1 MSDVPPDETLAGSPD
16 GRGDSA
22 ADPTDERD
30 GLAVAAPHAARRHL
44 ERERDAAEASRDRF
58 AYLAEASR
66 CLASSLDYETTLA
79 TAAGLALPYLGAWCI
94 VDVCT
99 TGGEPAGGGIPG
111 LGGTHGIRRVAVL
124 HPDPAK
130 QAIARALHE
139 RYPPRP
145 DDPVGAPRVIRTG
158 RPEVVSE
165 AADAALEAAAQDAE
179 HLRLLRALGVGAYV
193 IAPMV
198 ARGQVVGAITFV
210 TTESGRRFG
219 DLDVTLAED
228 LATRAA
234 LAVDNAALYGE
245 ALRAR
250 EEAEVARAMAEAGQA
265 QAEAAQAQAA
275 AADAASRAKSE
286 FLAVMSHELRTPL
299 NAIAGYA
306 ELIELGVRGP
316 VTPEQ
321 RADLGRI
328 QKSQRHL
335 LGLIN
340 GVLNYSRVE
349 AGAVEYA
356 VDDVA
361 LDAVLATCEAMV
373 APQLRARRLAFAFG
387 GCDPALKARADAEKL
402 QQIVL
407 NLLTNAGKFTEPG
420 GRVTLEGAAAGV
432 DTVAIRVTDTG
443 HGIAPAQQERIFEPF
458 VQVDARLARTHEG
471 VWLGL
476 AISRDLARGM
486 GGDLTVES
494 SPGVGSAFTL
504 TLPRA

>member
-1 MSDVPPDETLAGSPD
+1 VSDLPSGEPGH
-16 GRGDSA
+16 A
-22 ADPTDERD
+22 AH
-30 GLAVAAPHAARRHL
+30 HAARRSI
-44 ERERDAAEASRDRF
+44 ERERDAAETSRDRF

-66 CLASSLDYETTLA
+66 CLASSLDYEATLT

-94 VDVCT
+94 VDVIT
-99 TGGEPAGGGIPG
+99 EGGSIP
-111 LGGTHGIRRVAVL
+111 GIRRVAVL

-130 QAIARALHE
+130 QAVARALHE

-145 DDPVGAPRVIRTG
+145 DDPVGAPRVMRRA

-165 AADAALEAAAQDAE
+165 VGDAALEEAAQDAE
-179 HLRLLRALGVGAYV
+179 HLGLLRALGVGAYV
-193 IAPMV
+193 IVPMV
-198 ARGQVVGAITFV
+198 ARGQVLGAITFV

-228 LATRAA
+228 LAARAA
-234 LAVDNAALYGE
+234 LAVDNARLHGE
-245 ALRAR
+245 ALQGRK
-250 EEAEVARAMAEAGQA
+250 EAEVARAMAEA
-265 QAEAAQAQAA
+265 AQAQADEARVA
-275 AADAASRAKSE
+275 AEAANRAKSE

-299 NAIAGYA
+299 NAIGGYA

-321 RADLGRI
+321 RADLARL

-349 AGAVEYA
+349 AGAVQYA
-356 VDDVA
+356 VREVP
-361 LDAVLATCEAMV
+361 LGEVLAACEGMV
-373 APQLRARRLAFAFG
+373 APQMRARRLTFAFG
-387 GCDPALKARADAEKL
+387 GCDPALTVRADEEKL

-407 NLLTNAGKFTEPG
+407 NLLTNAGKFTEPEG
-420 GRVTLEGAAAGV
+420 QVTLECAAAGI
-432 DTVAIRVTDTG
+432 DTVAIRVTDSG
-443 HGIAPAQQERIFEPF
+443 HGIAPEQQARIFEPF
-458 VQVDARLARTHEG
+458 VQVDARLVRMQEG
-471 VWLGL
+471 VGLGL

-494 SPGVGSAFTL
+494 RLGAGSTFTLLLPRGSA
-504 TLPRA
+504 PGP

>member
-1 MSDVPPDETLAGSPD
+1 VSDVPSGGPPTGS
-16 GRGDSA
+16 SA
-22 ADPTDERD
+22 ASPAEE
-30 GLAVAAPHAARRHL
+30 GNGAAFPPPGEPGHAAHHAARRSI
-44 ERERDAAEASRDRF
+44 ERERDAAEKSRDRF

-66 CLASSLDYETTLA
+66 CLASSLDYEATLT

-94 VDVCT
+94 VDVIT
-99 TGGEPAGGGIPG
+99 EGGGVP
-111 LGGTHGIRRVAVL
+111 GIRRVAVL

-130 QAIARALHE
+130 QAVARALHE

-145 DDPVGAPRVIRTG
+145 DDPVGAPRVMRRG

-165 AADAALEAAAQDAE
+165 AGDGALEEAAQDAE
-179 HLRLLRALGVGAYV
+179 HLGLLRALGVGAYV
-193 IAPMV
+193 IVPMV
-198 ARGQVVGAITFV
+198 ARGQVLGAITFV

-228 LATRAA
+228 LAARAA
-234 LAVDNAALYGE
+234 LAVDNARLHGE
-245 ALRAR
+245 ALQGR
-250 EEAEVARAMAEAGQA
+250 EEAEVARAMAEAAQA
-265 QAEAAQAQAA
+265 QAEEARVAAEAA
-275 AADAASRAKSE
+275 NRAKSE

-299 NAIAGYA
+299 NAIGGYA

-321 RADLGRI
+321 RADLARL

-349 AGAVEYA
+349 AGAVQYTVRE
-356 VDDVA
+356 VP
-361 LDAVLATCEAMV
+361 LDEVLAACEGMV
-373 APQLRARRLAFAFG
+373 APQMRARRLAFAFG
-387 GCDPALKARADAEKL
+387 GCDPTLRVRADEEKL

-407 NLLTNAGKFTEPG
+407 NLLTNACKFTEPG
-420 GRVTLEGAAAGV
+420 GRVTLECGAAGIDA
-432 DTVAIRVTDTG
+432 VAILVADTG
-443 HGIAPAQQERIFEPF
+443 HGIAAEQQRRIFEPF
-458 VQVDARLARTHEG
+458 VQVDARLVRTQEG
-471 VWLGL
+471 VGLGL

-494 SPGVGSAFTL
+494 TPGAGSTFTLVLPRGSA
-504 TLPRA
+504 PGA

>member
-1 MSDVPPDETLAGSPD
+1 VSDLPSGEPGH
-16 GRGDSA
+16 A
-22 ADPTDERD
+22 AH
-30 GLAVAAPHAARRHL
+30 HAARRSI
-44 ERERDAAEASRDRF
+44 ERERDAAETSRDRF

-66 CLASSLDYETTLA
+66 CLASSLDYEATLT

-94 VDVCT
+94 VDVIT
-99 TGGEPAGGGIPG
+99 EGGGIP
-111 LGGTHGIRRVAVL
+111 GIRRVAVL

-130 QAIARALHE
+130 QAVARALHE

-145 DDPVGAPRVIRTG
+145 DDPVGAPRVMRRA

-165 AADAALEAAAQDAE
+165 VGDAALEEAAQDAE
-179 HLRLLRALGVGAYV
+179 HLGLLRALGVGAYV
-193 IAPMV
+193 IVPMV
-198 ARGQVVGAITFV
+198 ARGQVLGAITFV

-228 LATRAA
+228 LAARAA
-234 LAVDNAALYGE
+234 LAVDNARLHGE
-245 ALRAR
+245 ALQGRK
-250 EEAEVARAMAEAGQA
+250 EAEVARAMAEA
-265 QAEAAQAQAA
+265 AQAQADEARVA
-275 AADAASRAKSE
+275 AEAANRAKSE

-299 NAIAGYA
+299 NAIGGYA

-321 RADLGRI
+321 RADLARL

-349 AGAVEYA
+349 AGAVQYA
-356 VDDVA
+356 VREVP
-361 LDAVLATCEAMV
+361 LGEVLAACEGMV
-373 APQLRARRLAFAFG
+373 APQMRARRLTFAFG
-387 GCDPALKARADAEKL
+387 GCDPALTVRADEEKL

-407 NLLTNAGKFTEPG
+407 NLLTNAGKFTEPEG
-420 GRVTLEGAAAGV
+420 QVTLECAAAGI
-432 DTVAIRVTDTG
+432 DTVAIRVTDSG
-443 HGIAPAQQERIFEPF
+443 HGIAPEQQARIFEPF
-458 VQVDARLARTHEG
+458 VQVDARLVRMQEG
-471 VWLGL
+471 VGLGL

-494 SPGVGSAFTL
+494 RLGAGSTFTLLLPRGSA
-504 TLPRA
+504 PGP

>member
-1 MSDVPPDETLAGSPD
+1 VSDVPPDETPAGSAAASPA
-16 GRGDSA
+16 GRGN
-22 ADPTDERD
+22 
-30 GLAVAAPHAARRHL
+30 GAAPPPGEPGPAAHDVARRSI
-44 ERERDAAEASRDRF
+44 ERERDAAETSRDRF

-66 CLASSLDYETTLA
+66 CLASSLDYETTLI

-94 VDVCT
+94 VDVIT
-99 TGGEPAGGGIPG
+99 EGSAPEGRGPEGGGLP
-111 LGGTHGIRRVAVL
+111 GIRRVAVL

-130 QAIARALHE
+130 QAVARALHE

-145 DDPVGAPRVIRTG
+145 DDPVGAPRVIRRG

-165 AADAALEAAAQDAE
+165 AGDAALEEAAQDAE

-198 ARGQVVGAITFV
+198 ARGRVLGAITFV

-228 LATRAA
+228 LASRSA
-234 LAVDNAALYGE
+234 LAVDNARLHGE
-245 ALRAR
+245 ALQARA
-250 EEAEVARAMAEAGQA
+250 EAEVARAT
-265 QAEAAQAQAA
+265 AEAAQRQAE
-275 AADAASRAKSE
+275 AASRAKGE

-299 NAIAGYA
+299 NAIGGYA
-306 ELIELGVRGP
+306 ELIELGVHGP

-349 AGAVEYA
+349 AGAVDYA
-356 VDDVA
+356 ITDVP
-361 LDAVLATCEAMV
+361 LDEVLAACEGMV
-373 APQLRARRLAFAFG
+373 APQMRARRLAFAFG
-387 GCDPALKARADAEKL
+387 GCDPALRVRADEEKL

-432 DTVAIRVTDTG
+432 DAVAIRVADTG
-443 HGIAPAQQERIFEPF
+443 RGMAPEQQGRIFEPF
-458 VQVDARLARTHEG
+458 VQVDARLTRTQEG
-471 VWLGL
+471 VGLGL

-486 GGDLTVES
+486 GGDLTVAS
-494 SPGVGSAFTL
+494 TPGVGSTFTL
-504 TLPRA
+504 TLPAAAPTAAAP